1 MACVALYSVFI
12 GSQYLLV
19 VILLIGILAFL
30 GTAVFSKFID
40 KGKVIERDSKI
51 IISLAIIFIILGA
64 LISAITAIG
73 IIRLKDV
80 YSRGHAAGKSATLGA
95 IFYYLERFIFYGN
108 RRIRQ
113 YATDIRHYFHFDYWP
128 SSHLM
133 MKASYNNKT
142 PYTKDTKID
151 ELKDEFNNKKI

>member
-1 MACVALYSVFI
+1 MIA
-12 GSQYLLV
+12 
-19 VILLIGILAFL
+19 
-30 GTAVFSKFID
+30 
-40 KGKVIERDSKI
+40 KI

-95 IFYYLERFIFYGN
+95 IFLLFGTFLYFMGTEGYANMQLIFGIIFI
-108 RRIRQ
+108 
-113 YATDIRHYFHFDYWP
+113 
-128 SSHLM
+128 L

>member
-1 MACVALYSVFI
+1 MIA
-12 GSQYLLV
+12 
-19 VILLIGILAFL
+19 
-30 GTAVFSKFID
+30 
-40 KGKVIERDSKI
+40 KI

-73 IIRLKDV
+73 IIRL
-80 YSRGHAAGKSATLGA
+80 TLGA
-95 IFYYLERFIFYGN
+95 IFLLFGTFLYFMGTEGYANMQLIFGIIFILITG
-108 RRIRQ
+108 
-113 YATDIRHYFHFDYWP
+113 P
-128 SSHLM
+128 LSSHLM

>member
-1 MACVALYSVFI
+1 MLAMFIRIIKGPTLPDRVLALDAIGLQLMACVALYSVFI

-128 SSHLM
+128 S
-133 MKASYNNKT
+133 
-142 PYTKDTKID
+142 
-151 ELKDEFNNKKI
+151 F

>member
-1 MACVALYSVFI
+1 MLAMFIRIIKGPTLPDRVLALDAIGLQLMACVALYSVFI

-30 GTAVFSKFID
+30 GAVFSKFID
-40 KGKVIERDSKI
+40 KVIERDSKI

-64 LISAITAIG
+64 LISAIG

-95 IFYYLERFIFYGN
+95 IFLLFGTFLYFMGTEGYANMQLIFGIIFI
-108 RRIRQ
+108 
-113 YATDIRHYFHFDYWP
+113 
-128 SSHLM
+128 
-133 MKASYNNKT
+133 
-142 PYTKDTKID
+142 
-151 ELKDEFNNKKI
+151 

>member
-1 MACVALYSVFI
+1 MIA
-12 GSQYLLV
+12 
-19 VILLIGILAFL
+19 
-30 GTAVFSKFID
+30 
-40 KGKVIERDSKI
+40 KI

-80 YSRGHAAGKSATLGA
+80 YSRGHAAGTGPL
-95 IFYYLERFIFYGN
+95 
-108 RRIRQ
+108 
-113 YATDIRHYFHFDYWP
+113 

>member
-1 MACVALYSVFI
+1 MIA
-12 GSQYLLV
+12 
-19 VILLIGILAFL
+19 
-30 GTAVFSKFID
+30 
-40 KGKVIERDSKI
+40 KI
-51 IISLAIIFIILGA
+51 VISLAIIFIILGA

-95 IFYYLERFIFYGN
+95 IFLLFGTFLYFMGTEGYANMQLIFGIIFILITGLL
-108 RRIRQ
+108 
-113 YATDIRHYFHFDYWP
+113 

>member
-1 MACVALYSVFI
+1 MIA
-12 GSQYLLV
+12 
-19 VILLIGILAFL
+19 
-30 GTAVFSKFID
+30 
-40 KGKVIERDSKI
+40 KI

-80 YSRGHAAGKSATLGA
+80 YSRGHAGPL
-95 IFYYLERFIFYGN
+95 
-108 RRIRQ
+108 
-113 YATDIRHYFHFDYWP
+113 

>member
-1 MACVALYSVFI
+1 MIA
-12 GSQYLLV
+12 
-19 VILLIGILAFL
+19 
-30 GTAVFSKFID
+30 
-40 KGKVIERDSKI
+40 KI

-95 IFYYLERFIFYGN
+95 IFLLFGTFLYFMGTEGYANMQLIFGIIFILITG
-108 RRIRQ
+108 
-113 YATDIRHYFHFDYWP
+113 P
-128 SSHLM
+128 LSSHLM

-151 ELKDEFNNKKI
+151 ELKDEFNNKNII